1 MLLFS
6 VLEGHSEC
14 KHSEI
19 VLNTVKILKNRE
31 FESLR
36 PRIWREI
43 AEKKRELE
51 KTASLEPRVCEGLVY
66 RLFQEKNQVDC
77 IKIFLILFTC

>member
-1 MLLFS
+1 MNKRLVNGDWNYQKFEVLHFYRSQNFEIYERNITSLFRIS
-6 VLEGHSEC
+6 IE
-14 KHSEI
+14 
-19 VLNTVKILKNRE
+19 NLKNRE

-51 KTASLEPRVCEGLVY
+51 KAASVEPRVCEGLV
-66 RLFQEKNQVDC
+66 
-77 IKIFLILFTC
+77 

>member
-1 MLLFS
+1 MLFDSFS
-6 VLEGHSEC
+6 ITHQDRISIE
-14 KHSEI
+14 
-19 VLNTVKILKNRE
+19 NLKNRE

-36 PRIWREI
+36 LRIWREI

-66 RLFQEKNQVDC
+66 LVTVNKSVYLE
-77 IKIFLILFTC
+77 